1 MVDSR
6 ASILVVHADRKT
18 QRIVQRILG
27 ATGHQIDIAEDLDQA
42 VRLVGHTAPALIVID
57 GALALSDGRLG
68 RTAEPPVHSYGGSGS
83 AVAGARALVAAA
95 TARGTTAC
103 LTLLPGPAPGDVPRL
118 LAVGAVTNL
127 LVHPMPILAEELTI
141 TAQKLL
147 RGDLFGLEK
156 YLLWGAQPREVTLV
170 RSSHRHELIEL
181 VSQAVRAAGQS
192 PRVASSAMLISDEL
206 LSNAV
211 HNAPVDAAGNFYRRD
226 VPRDADFP
234 LDEQHQ
240 VRLRWACD
248 ARYVAIEVR
257 DRWGTLTRDG
267 ILRALSRSEVRD
279 HGGGA
284 GMGLALTYRSCDHL
298 VFNLAPGE
306 ASEIIALIDVRSPP
320 TERPAASS
328 YNLFERAASGRAA
341 GPRGDA
347 GE

>member
-1 MVDSR
+1 LPDPS
-6 ASILVVHADRKT
+6 SILVVHPDRKT

-42 VRLVGHTAPALIVID
+42 VRLLAHTAPALIVVD
-57 GALALSDGRLG
+57 GGTALHPGAQALI
-68 RTAEPPVHSYGGSGS
+68 
-83 AVAGARALVAAA
+83 AAA

-118 LAVGAVTNL
+118 LNVGAVTNL

-156 YLLWGAQPREVTLV
+156 YLLWGAHARELMLT
-170 RSSHRHELIEL
+170 RSSRRADLIET

-192 PRVASSAMLISDEL
+192 PRVASSAMLVADEL
-206 LSNAV
+206 MSNAV
-211 HNAPVDAAGNFYRRD
+211 HNAPVDQAGEHYRRD
-226 VPRDADFP
+226 LPRDTDFA
-234 LDEQHQ
+234 LDERHQ

-248 ARYVAIEVR
+248 ARYLAIEVK
-257 DRWGTLTRDG
+257 DRWGTLTRDV
-267 ILRALSRSEVRD
+267 ILRALAQSDVRD
-279 HGGGA
+279 SGGGA

-306 ASEIIALIDVRSPP
+306 ATEIIALIDVRYPP
-320 TERPAASS
+320 NERPAASS
-328 YNLFERAASGRAA
+328 YNLFERGGPAAPRRAA
-341 GPRGDA
+341 GAGGDA
-347 GE
+347 DG